1 MATLGTDDT
10 RGPLASEISE
20 LCRTAKWHEPPEG
33 IKEEDDLLTG
43 EELKL
48 FQSVAARVTLS
59 AMGRPDLFYSV
70 RELMRKM
77 ASSSGESELAAV
89 DRAATGE
96 MGLRSI
102 LSDFN
107 LCWHVAIKP
116 DATAVGMVHRKK
128 ISTFGCWIFVC

>member
-1 MATLGTDDT
+1 MDRQHVSPALKALGLTDARGVATLGTDDAG
-10 RGPLASEISE
+10 GPMASKISE
-20 LCRTAKWHEPPEG
+20 LHRTAKWHEPPEE

-48 FQSVAARVTLS
+48 FQNVAAPVKLS
-59 AMGRPDLFYSV
+59 AMDRPDLFYSV

-77 ASSSGESELAAV
+77 ASSSGESELVAV
-89 DRAATGE
+89 VRAATGE

-107 LCWHVAIKP
+107 LSCGHQA
-116 DATAVGMVHRKK
+116 
-128 ISTFGCWIFVC
+128 

>member
-1 MATLGTDDT
+1 MLEEWPLLELMILADL
-10 RGPLASEISE
+10 LASEISE

-70 RELMRKM
+70 RVLMRKM

-89 DRAATGE
+89 VPCSNR
-96 MGLRSI
+96 
-102 LSDFN
+102 
-107 LCWHVAIKP
+107 
-116 DATAVGMVHRKK
+116 
-128 ISTFGCWIFVC
+128 